1 MPETGAALIDVVIGP
16 VSKHTDRTTDRFLH
30 ISDYHATYSQLG
42 HAGALWHCGT
52 ASTPV
57 TSRNVIIII
66 IPKDRYSTHLEERNV
81 GQKC

>member
-30 ISDYHATYSQLG
+30 ISDYHRHLAG
-42 HAGALWHCGT
+42 HAGALWHCSRA